1 MKKIILLCLLGL
13 LLFGCLEH
21 EPELEAWSPAGSSV
35 MPNEGLEIFVTPS
48 PSPTAQ
54 ATASATAQATQQA
67 TATPTQQA
75 SPSPSPSPAAG
86 NSCTISAASGSNNLH
101 KQIIVKFVEDTT
113 AAIYCSGTSS
123 PQYVD
128 LTLSGSNF
136 YTGFADCYYTNT
148 GSYAI
153 TASGSDD
160 TECSKQITIE
170 SS

>member
-1 MKKIILLCLLGL
+1 MKKIVLLFLLGL
-13 LLFGCLEH
+13 LLFGCIEH
-21 EPELEAWSPAGSSV
+21 ETELEGWSAAGSTIT
-35 MPNEGLEIFVTPS
+35 PNEDLEIFVTPS
-48 PSPTAQ
+48 PTAQ
-54 ATASATAQATQQA
+54 AIASATAQATQQA

-75 SPSPSPSPAAG
+75 SPSPSPSPSPAAG
-86 NSCTISAASGSNNLH
+86 NSCTISAASGSSNLH

-113 AAIYCSGTSS
+113 AAVYCSGTSS

-160 TECSKQITIE
+160 TQCSKQITIE
-170 SS
+170 SD

>member
-1 MKKIILLCLLGL
+1 MKNIILLCLFGL
-13 LLFGCLEH
+13 LLFGCIEH
-21 EPELEAWSPAGSSV
+21 ETELEGWSAAGSTIT
-35 MPNEGLEIFVTPS
+35 PNENLEIFVT

-67 TATPTQQA
+67 TVTPTQQA
-75 SPSPSPSPAAG
+75 SPSPSPSPAVG
-86 NSCTISAASGSNNLH
+86 NSCTISAASGSTNLH

-113 AAIYCSGTSS
+113 AAVYCSGTAS
-123 PQYVD
+123 PQYLD
-128 LTLSGSNF
+128 LTLSGSGF

-153 TASGSDD
+153 TASGADD
-160 TECSKQITIE
+160 TQCSKQITIE